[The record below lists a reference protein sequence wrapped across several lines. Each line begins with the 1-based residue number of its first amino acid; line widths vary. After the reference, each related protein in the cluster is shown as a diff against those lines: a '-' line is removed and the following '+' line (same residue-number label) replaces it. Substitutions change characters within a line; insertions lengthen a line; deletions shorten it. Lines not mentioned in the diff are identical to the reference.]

1 MDKKSAYFSSTQL
14 ARAYDLAGPVG
25 RSALHV
31 RNAENAMALGG
42 MRRPDLSVQANAGY
56 RLWGDK
62 FYNMAMDFI
71 GRHPD
76 SLLVIQAIRQG
87 LGTSGFSDDV
97 SAAFRESWFQVLGT
111 TMPPPCSGP
120 DPAVLETWGRAV
132 NDVDAARILPQWLRT
147 GAPIGIKEHIETCGV
162 FPPVDDTAQRDPDDL
177 STNLAGWTNYA
188 SAESEPFVVKKLLDD
203 QAAKGHCKFFD
214 SEAELIKFLGVESV
228 VLSKLALISKPRAD
242 GTTKHRLI
250 WDLLRSEVNA
260 TVKLGEQIVLPRIQ
274 DAVDDA
280 KYLRCAGPEDLE
292 WLVLDVADA
301 FHNIP
306 LCSSERRYACGKI
319 GDTFIVFLVLCM
331 GGRSAPNQWGRY
343 AACLG
348 RLIASLFNE
357 AIFRCE
363 IYVDDPLMAARG
375 NEKQRDKLFTVA
387 MLVLQLTGFPLAW
400 EKGKVGSNVVWIG
413 AHLSSLHDG
422 VQVSIPEDMLDA
434 LLEQTMEFSSAVVVP
449 RKSVKSYCGK
459 LSFVAGM
466 VPYLRPFLGMLWA
479 ALASRSKLPATLIH
493 VRQFRVAL
501 DWLLALLRGRHG
513 PLVRLFPLQEQWA
526 DEGSYIATDACPWGM
541 AGVRFEKHKPVQW
554 YATKLT
560 AFDLRKFSATTG
572 ESKFNTTWE
581 ALALLIAI
589 RLWLP
594 GTCVKA
600 HVRSDSL
607 SALRSMVKLTS
618 TSPALNII
626 ARELA
631 LDAVLGLYSIGLA
644 VHIPGVSN
652 TLPDDL
658 SRMWAPK
665 PHLFPAAL
673 GGIPESTPPPRDR
686 EFWRTASIT
695 HRAGKA
701 GAKRRRW

>member
-1 MDKKSAYFSSTQL
+1 MDKQSAFFSNTQL
-14 ARAYDLAGPVG
+14 ARAYDLAGPAPQ
-25 RSALHV
+25 SALHI
-31 RNAENAMALGG
+31 RNVENAQALGG
-42 MRRPDLSVQANAGY
+42 MRRPDLSVLASPGY
-56 RLWGDK
+56 RHWGDR
-62 FYNMAMDFI
+62 FHNMALDFI

-76 SLLVIQAIRQG
+76 AMLVIHDIRG
-87 LGTSGFSDDV
+87 GRSTMGFTADV
-97 SAAFRESWFQVLGT
+97 ATAFRKSWFQVLET
-111 TMPPPCSGP
+111 DEPPPCSGP
-120 DPAVLETWGRAV
+120 DPAVLETWGKAV
-132 NDVDAARILPQWLRT
+132 GDEDASRILPQWLRT

-162 FPPVDDTAQRDPDDL
+162 FPPVEDTAQMDPDEL
-177 STNLAGWTNYA
+177 STNMAGWSNYA
-188 SAESEPFVVKKLLDD
+188 SAESEPAVVMELLDA
-203 QAAKGHCKFFD
+203 QAKKGHCRFFD
-214 SEAELIKFLGVESV
+214 SEAELAEFLGVETV
-228 VLSKLALISKPRAD
+228 VLSKLALISKPRPD

-250 WDLLRSEVNA
+250 WDLRRSDVNA
-260 TVKLGEQIVLPRIQ
+260 TVQLGERIVLPRIQ

-280 KYLRCAGPEDLE
+280 KFLLGSGSGELE

-306 LCSSERRYACGKI
+306 MCTSELRHACGKI
-319 GDTFIVFLVLCM
+319 GNTFVVFLVLCM
-331 GGRSAPNQWGRY
+331 GGRSAPNQWGRF

-348 RLIASLFNE
+348 RLVASLFSNAE
-357 AIFRCE
+357 FRTE

-375 NEKQRDKLFTVA
+375 NQAQRDKLFTIA

-400 EKGKVGSNVVWIG
+400 DKGTVGRRVVWIG
-413 AHLSSLHDG
+413 AQLSSLQDG
-422 VQVSIPEDMLDA
+422 VQVSIPADKLDI
-434 LLEQTMEFSSAVVVP
+434 LRDQTIVFSSAVVVP
-449 RKSVKSYCGK
+449 RKEVKSYCGK

-479 ALASRSKLPATLIH
+479 ALASKSKLPASLIH

-501 DWLLALLRGRHG
+501 DWLLALLQGRHG
-513 PLVRLFPLQEQWA
+513 PLVRLFPLHEQWA
-526 DEGSYIATDACPWGM
+526 EEGSYIATDACPWGM
-541 AGVRFEKHKPVQW
+541 AGVRFENHRPVQW
-554 YATKLT
+554 FATELT
-560 AFDLRKFSATTG
+560 AFDLRKFNATIG

-589 RLWLP
+589 RLRLP
-594 GTCVKA
+594 GTSVRA

-618 TSPALNII
+618 TSQALNVI

-658 SRMWAPK
+658 SRMWAPE
-665 PHLFPAAL
+665 PHPFPASLA
-673 GGIPESTPPPRDR
+673 GVPESAPPLRNR
-686 EFWRTASIT
+686 MFWRTASDT

-701 GAKRRRW
+701 STKRRLL